1 MQSVLITT
9 NVVSLNPA
17 NNEVYW
23 IQYHVI
29 KFVSDLRKVGTLVPS
44 TNKAER
50 HDISEILLKV
60 ALNTINQP
68 NLNQKSLRYT
78 LFSEFKSFVYC
89 RAMWLNELGT
99 VVVLPN
105 NSYKPITNMVWGH
118 IRLCRLQKRVHS
130 TRSRK

>member
-1 MQSVLITT
+1 MLITT

-78 LFSEFKSFVYC
+78 LFSEFKSFC
-89 RAMWLNELGT
+89 LLQ
-99 VVVLPN
+99 
-105 NSYKPITNMVWGH
+105 GH
-118 IRLCRLQKRVHS
+118 VAQ
-130 TRSRK
+130 